1 MSIQRKQTGVF
12 YGWWVVIAGVVVYAT
27 LLGSHQTFG
36 VFFKPIQ
43 TEFGWSR
50 AVTAI
55 AFFVGGLTQSALSP
69 VTGILSDRYGPRIVI
84 TGLGI
89 IASTGYFLASQVQS
103 QWQLYS
109 YFILMASGMSFWV
122 PIQAMVSRWFT
133 KRRGLVLGLT
143 GIGGG
148 LGQAVWPP
156 LAQVL
161 IDQFGWRSAYMIMA
175 VILAVV
181 VISAA
186 QILKGTPKERGLVP
200 YGEEDKDNDK
210 DRDKVANTRENTQ
223 ASLPA
228 FKLRQALRTKAFWMI
243 LVGISTGSF
252 TLQMTWIHLVPY
264 VTDPGIGLSAV
275 VGATLLSTIGWSNV
289 VGKVILGNLSDRIG
303 SHATLGMCYGMAGL
317 SMVWLIFAKDLWA
330 LYLFAAALGFF
341 YGGWIPMQ
349 AAFVGSIFG
358 LSSMG
363 AILGALQMGTSIA
376 GPTGAIVAGHI
387 YDVTGSY
394 YYAFIIGAVLFFT
407 ASTLVFLVR
416 KPDNS
421 SIAATVIQPNRSK

>member
-1 MSIQRKQTGVF
+1 MLLSAQRKSTGIF
-12 YGWWVVIAGVVVYAT
+12 YGWWVVAAGMVVYAT

-50 AVTAI
+50 AVTAV
-55 AFFVGGLTQSALSP
+55 AFLVAGLTQSALSP
-69 VTGILSDRYGPRIVI
+69 VTGILSDRYGPRLVI
-84 TGLGI
+84 TGIAI
-89 IASTGYFLASQVQS
+89 IASTGYLLASQVQS
-103 QWQLYS
+103 QWQLYG
-109 YFILMASGMSFWV
+109 YFVLMASGMTFWV
-122 PIQAMVSRWFT
+122 PLQTMVSRWFT
-133 KRRGLVLGLT
+133 RRRGLVLGLT

-156 LAQVL
+156 LAQLL
-161 IDQFGWRSAYMIMA
+161 IDNFGWRRAYIIMGA
-175 VILAVV
+175 ILALV

-186 QILKGTPKERGLVP
+186 QILRGTPKEVGLRP
-200 YGEEDKDNDK
+200 YGEADI
-210 DRDKVANTRENTQ
+210 DRDRDGNRQKVVNIPAV
-223 ASLPA
+223 APA
-228 FKLRQALRTKAFWMI
+228 FNLQQALHTKAFWMI

-275 VGATLLSTIGWSNV
+275 VGATLLSTIGWSNMA
-289 VGKVILGNLSDRIG
+289 GKVILGNLSDRIG
-303 SHATLGMCYGMAGL
+303 SHATLALCYGCAGL
-317 SMVWLIFAKDLWA
+317 SMIWLIFARELWG
-330 LYLFAAALGFF
+330 LYLFAAVLGFF

-349 AAFVGSIFG
+349 AAFAGSIFG

-376 GPTGAIVAGHI
+376 GPTGAIVAGYI

-394 YYAFIIGAVLFFT
+394 YIAFLIGAALFFN
-407 ASTLVFLVR
+407 AATLVFLVR
-416 KPDNS
+416 KPH
-421 SIAATVIQPNRSK
+421 VR

>member
-12 YGWWVVIAGVVVYAT
+12 YGWWVVIAGMAVYAT
-27 LLGSHQTFG
+27 LLGSHQSFG

-55 AFFVGGLTQSALSP
+55 AFFISGLTQAALSP
-69 VTGILSDRYGPRIVI
+69 VTGILSDRYGPRLVI
-84 TGLGI
+84 TGIAI
-89 IASTGYFLASQVQS
+89 IASAGYFLASQVQS

-122 PIQAMVSRWFT
+122 PLQAMVSRWFT

-161 IDQFGWRSAYMIMA
+161 IDQFGWRKAYIIMA
-175 VILAVV
+175 IILAVV

-186 QILKGTPKERGLVP
+186 QILRGTPKERGLVP
-200 YGEEDKDNDK
+200 YGEED
-210 DRDKVANTRENTQ
+210 RDQAANTGENARAT
-223 ASLPA
+223 LPA

-275 VGATLLSTIGWSNV
+275 VGATLLSTIGWSNM

-303 SHATLGMCYGMAGL
+303 SHSTLVICYGMAGL
-317 SMVWLIFAKDLWA
+317 SMVWLIFARELWA

-358 LSSMG
+358 LGSMG

-376 GPTGAIVAGHI
+376 GPTGALMAGYI

-394 YYAFIIGAVLFFT
+394 YYAFVTGAVLFFT
-407 ASTLVFLVR
+407 ASTLIFLVR
-416 KPDNS
+416 KPENIPIHRDKRYPTS
-421 SIAATVIQPNRSK
+421 